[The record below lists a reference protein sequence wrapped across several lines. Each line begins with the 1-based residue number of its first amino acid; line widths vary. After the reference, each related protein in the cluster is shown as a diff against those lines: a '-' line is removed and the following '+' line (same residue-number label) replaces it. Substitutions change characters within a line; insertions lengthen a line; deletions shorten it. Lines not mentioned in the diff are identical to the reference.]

1 MRAIVAD
8 DHPLYREA
16 VRLRL
21 ERLFPAAEISEVA
34 AVDELL
40 QLGAVAA
47 GKLDLILLDLCMPGM
62 AGAEGLSRVVA
73 AFPGTPVVMM
83 SGLAKTADVLEA
95 VRGGARGFLPK
106 TMAPDLF
113 AAALSLVIGGGTYVP
128 TEILQPDA
136 EAAIAAPRSLLDRL
150 TPREQQVL
158 VRLATGAPNK
168 EIARELGLA
177 EVTVKLHVRQILKK
191 IGARNRSEA
200 AAIATRA
207 GLI

>member
-21 ERLFPAAEISEVA
+21 ERLFPAAEIAEA
-34 AVDELL
+34 ASLDDLL
-40 QLGAVAA
+40 RLGAAIKD
-47 GKLDLILLDLCMPGM
+47 KLDLILLDLHMPGM
-62 AGAEGLSRVVA
+62 AGAGGLARVIA
-73 AFPGTPVVMM
+73 AFPGTPVAMM
-83 SGLAKTADVLEA
+83 SGLAESADVMEA
-95 VRGGARGFLPK
+95 VRAGARGFLPK
-106 TMAPDLF
+106 TMPPDLF
-113 AAALSLVIGGGTYVP
+113 AAALGILINGGTYVP
-128 TEILQPDA
+128 AEILQAQDA
-136 EAAIAAPRSLLDRL
+136 AGGLRSVLGGL

-158 VRLATGAPNK
+158 VRLATGTPNK
-168 EIARELGLA
+168 EIGRDLGVA

-200 AAIATRA
+200 AAIAAKA